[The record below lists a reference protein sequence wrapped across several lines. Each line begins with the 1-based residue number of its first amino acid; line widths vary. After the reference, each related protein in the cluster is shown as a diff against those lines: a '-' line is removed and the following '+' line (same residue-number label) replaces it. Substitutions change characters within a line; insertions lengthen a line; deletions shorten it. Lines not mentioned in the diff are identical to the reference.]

1 MRLQFEGPFRL
12 LPVRRDS
19 TVFEQPGADRPGICL
34 WTVTTGG
41 GCYWVNH
48 IGVSRTSIV
57 HSIADNLGA
66 YYRGEYT
73 IYDGL
78 RFERL
83 EKQPV
88 YCGGD
93 DPMEFWRLFE
103 CLHEH
108 LFSMLITFHVFY
120 AVHEAGDEELERI
133 RTAFVLKLKKEQKEI
148 GDFLDHPGPARR
160 NGNPMELQVL
170 MPPECILAGIREP

>member
-1 MRLQFEGPFRL
+1 MRIQFDGPFRL
-12 LPVRRDS
+12 VHVRCDP
-19 TVFEQPGADRPGICL
+19 TVFEQPDADRPGICL

-41 GCYWVNH
+41 GCYYANH
-48 IGVSRTSIV
+48 IGVSPTSMAR
-57 HSIADNLGA
+57 SIADTLAA

-73 IYDGL
+73 IYDGN
-78 RFERL
+78 RFERR

-93 DPMEFWRLFE
+93 DPMAFWRLFG

-108 LFSMLITFHVFY
+108 LFSMLIALHVFY

-133 RTAFVLKLKKEQKEI
+133 KATLVFRLRKEGKDI
-148 GDFLDHPGPARR
+148 ADFLDHPQPAQRD
-160 NGNPMELQVL
+160 GIPMQLQVA
-170 MPPECILAGIREP
+170 MPPGCMLVGIREP